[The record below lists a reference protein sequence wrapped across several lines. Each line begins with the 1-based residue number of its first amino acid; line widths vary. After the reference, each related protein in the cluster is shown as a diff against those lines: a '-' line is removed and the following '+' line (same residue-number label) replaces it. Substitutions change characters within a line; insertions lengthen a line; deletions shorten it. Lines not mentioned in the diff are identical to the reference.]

1 MTDVATP
8 ITFEQGLGRLSEIV
22 RQVESESVPI
32 GTAIELVREG
42 RGIERALREYL
53 DQCQGELSEIEAAEA
68 PTTFRVVRD
77 APTSADRL
85 TS

>member
-1 MTDVATP
+1 MSEDATP
-8 ITFEQGLGRLSEIV
+8 ITFEQGLARLSDIV

-53 DQCQGELSEIEAAEA
+53 DTCQGELAEIEAAEA
-68 PTTFRVVRD
+68 PATFRVVT
-77 APTSADRL
+77 AMPTPAGPPG
-85 TS
+85 

>member
-1 MTDVATP
+1 MTDSTTP

-53 DQCQGELSEIEAAEA
+53 DQCQGELVEIETAEA
-68 PTTFRVVRD
+68 PTTFRVVRNPP
-77 APTSADRL
+77 ASAEPL